1 MKRSAKPLIFFNSFV
16 FIVITSLILGYV
28 GVKLE
33 CEKLTKEKVLTE
45 EKLKEVKNWRI
56 NLTAQDQDLSAEER
70 IVSVAETELGMIKR
84 SDVPIELNVSKEKI
98 DEISKAIEKKYE

>member
-1 MKRSAKPLIFFNSFV
+1 MKKSAKPLIFFNSFV

-33 CEKLTKEKVLTE
+33 CEMLTKEKVLAE

-70 IVSVAETELGMIKR
+70 VVSIAETELGMIKR
-84 SDVPIELNVSKEKI
+84 TEAPIEINVSKEKI
-98 DEISKAIEKKYE
+98 EEISRTIEKKYE

>member
-1 MKRSAKPLIFFNSFV
+1 MKKSAKPLIFFNSFV

-33 CEKLTKEKVLTE
+33 CEMLTKEKVLAE

-70 IVSVAETELGMIKR
+70 VVGIAETELGMIKR
-84 SDVPIELNVSKEKI
+84 TEAPIEINVSKEKI
-98 DEISKAIEKKYE
+98 EEISRTIEKKYE